1 MERLMQ
7 YVWQHRL
14 WLAPDMRTVDGRV
27 VQVIDPGL
35 LNTNAGPDFFNAK
48 IRIDGRTWV
57 GNVEIHVRASDWFRH
72 HHDSDPAYDSVI
84 LHVVDRDDMP
94 VRRNGSSEIIP
105 QLVMPCAPDFAD
117 RYAAMVNHPT
127 AELACADRLAS
138 IPSIYVDDWIAALA
152 YERVYQKSDRVA
164 QILARFNGDWE
175 ETCYVTLARALGF
188 GINADAFERLA
199 LSIPLRALRKHS
211 DSLPAIEA
219 LLFGQAGMLDSISS
233 PSHPYIARLITDY
246 DFYATKFGLHKPQSL
261 GWKMARMRPPN
272 FPHRRIAL
280 LAAMLHGGFRLMTR
294 ILEASTPEEAEK
306 IFSPALSG
314 YWYDHYT
321 FTGQSVP
328 SAPATLSRNSVLILI
343 INVVV
348 PLLHAYG
355 QATGSEVYTS
365 RAFSLLHALKP
376 ESNSI
381 VNLFLHA
388 GIPCPDAFSSQALI
402 QLRRA
407 YCETR
412 KCLYCRLGHRIL
424 SIHARRD
431 SAPRSL

>member
-1 MERLMQ
+1 MQ

-35 LNTNAGPDFFNAK
+35 LNTDAGPDFFNAK

-94 VRRNGSSEIIP
+94 VRRRGSSSEIIP
-105 QLVMPCAPDFAD
+105 QLIMPCAPDFAD
-117 RYAAMVNHPT
+117 RYAAMINHP
-127 AELACADRLAS
+127 ASELACADRLAA
-138 IPSIYVDDWIAALA
+138 IPSIYVNDWISALA
-152 YERVYQKSDRVA
+152 YERVYEKSDRA
-164 QILARFNGDWE
+164 LSLLSRFTGDWE

-199 LSIPLRALRKHS
+199 LSLPLRALRKHS
-211 DSLPAIEA
+211 DSLPALEA
-219 LLFGQAGMLDSISS
+219 ILFGQAGLLDSLTDL
-233 PSHPYIARLITDY
+233 SHPYLSRLVTDY
-246 DFYATKFGLHKPQSL
+246 RFYATKFGLQQPRSL
-261 GWKMARMRPPN
+261 GWKMSRMRPQN

-280 LAAMLHGGFRLMTR
+280 LAAMLHGGFRLMSRLLTVTTPD
-294 ILEASTPEEAEK
+294 EAASLFSAE
-306 IFSPALSG
+306 LSG
-314 YWYDHYT
+314 FWHEHYT
-321 FTGQSVP
+321 FSGTPV
-328 SAPATLSRNSVLILI
+328 SAPASLSRASIHLLV

-355 QATGSEVYTS
+355 QATGSDAHVS
-365 RAFSLLHALKP
+365 RAFTLLQALAP
-376 ESNSI
+376 ERNSVI
-381 VNLFLHA
+381 ALFSRA
-388 GIPCPDAFSSQALI
+388 GIPCPDAFTSQALLR
-402 QLRRA
+402 LRRS

-424 SIHARRD
+424 ASHARR
-431 SAPRSL
+431 SSH

>member
-1 MERLMQ
+1 MQ

-35 LNTNAGPDFFNAK
+35 LNTDAGPDFFNAK

-94 VRRNGSSEIIP
+94 VRRRGSSSEIIP
-105 QLVMPCAPDFAD
+105 QLIMPCAPDFAD
-117 RYAAMVNHPT
+117 RYAAMINHP
-127 AELACADRLAS
+127 ASELACADRLAS
-138 IPSIYVDDWIAALA
+138 IPPIYVNDWISALA
-152 YERVYQKSDRVA
+152 YERVYEKSDRA
-164 QILARFNGDWE
+164 LSLHSRFTGDWE

-188 GINADAFERLA
+188 GINADAFQRLA
-199 LSIPLRALRKHS
+199 LSLPLRALRKHS
-211 DSLPAIEA
+211 DSLPALEA
-219 LLFGQAGMLDSISS
+219 ILFGQAGLLDSLTDL
-233 PSHPYIARLITDY
+233 SHPYLSRLVTDY
-246 DFYATKFGLHKPQSL
+246 RFYAAKFGLQQPQSL
-261 GWKMARMRPPN
+261 GWKMSRMRPQN

-280 LAAMLHGGFRLMTR
+280 LAAMLHGGFRLMSRLLAVTTPD
-294 ILEASTPEEAEK
+294 EAAAL
-306 IFSPALSG
+306 FSAGLSG
-314 YWYDHYT
+314 FWHEHYT
-321 FTGQSVP
+321 FSGAPV
-328 SAPATLSRNSVLILI
+328 SAPASLSRASIHLLV

-355 QATGSEVYTS
+355 QSTGSDTHVA
-365 RAFSLLHALKP
+365 RAFSILQALAP
-376 ESNSI
+376 ERNSI
-381 VNLFLHA
+381 VALFSRA
-388 GIPCPDAFSSQALI
+388 GIPCPDAFTSQALLR
-402 QLRRA
+402 LRRS

-424 SIHARRD
+424 ASQARR
-431 SAPRSL
+431 SSR